1 MKTLHRLLW
10 KGDLVKQAAVRAAI
24 NAITEIDG
32 RIETEAKRELYPGH
46 GKRSGTLQRSIQ
58 GQPGVLDG
66 DRVRGRVGTKGVRY
80 ALIIHKRYNYIVE
93 GLQKVKPNTAAIL
106 GKHLKKEL
114 KG

>member
-1 MKTLHRLLW
+1 MKTLHKLLW

-66 DRVRGRVGTKGVRY
+66 DKVRGKVGTKGVRY
-80 ALIIHKRYNYIVE
+80 AIRIHYRYQYIIK
-93 GLQKVKPNTAAIL
+93 GLEKVKPNAARIL
-106 GKHLKKEL
+106 GKHIKKEL